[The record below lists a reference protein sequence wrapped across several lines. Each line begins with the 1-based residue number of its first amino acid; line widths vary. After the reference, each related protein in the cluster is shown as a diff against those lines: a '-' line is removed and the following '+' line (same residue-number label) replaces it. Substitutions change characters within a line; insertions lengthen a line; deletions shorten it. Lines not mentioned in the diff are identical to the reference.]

1 MNIIYPDYNN
11 SIANLANSIL
21 KKWGLPANGGTLKLL
36 DHCLGK
42 TIRMWWLFYLMAF
55 IASHAGL
62 TKDEMIIPLIIV
74 EKE

>member
-1 MNIIYPDYNN
+1 M
-11 SIANLANSIL
+11 
-21 KKWGLPANGGTLKLL
+21 GLPANGGTLKLL

>member
-1 MNIIYPDYNN
+1 
-11 SIANLANSIL
+11 
-21 KKWGLPANGGTLKLL
+21 
-36 DHCLGK
+36 
-42 TIRMWWLFYLMAF
+42 MWWLFYLMAF